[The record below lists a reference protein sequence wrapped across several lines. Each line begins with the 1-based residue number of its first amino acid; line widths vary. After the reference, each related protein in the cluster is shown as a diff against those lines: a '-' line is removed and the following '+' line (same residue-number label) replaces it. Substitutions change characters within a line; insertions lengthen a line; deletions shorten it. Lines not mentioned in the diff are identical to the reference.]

1 MTNQS
6 PLQPPA
12 PKRNGAKT
20 KTTADDRDVVIGQRL
35 RARRN
40 LLKMSQKKLAE
51 AVGLTFQQVQK
62 YELGVN
68 KISAVRLMDFCN
80 SLNVPITYFYGG
92 LADIGGTTPK
102 SLSVAEPAQASLEDD
117 PMVRKETIDLIRAY
131 YQIDDPKIR
140 QNVLKLVKSM
150 AIEQE

>member
-1 MTNQS
+1 MSKQA
-6 PLQPPA
+6 PLSAPA
-12 PKRNGAKT
+12 PKRSGPKT
-20 KTTADDRDVVIGQRL
+20 KTIADDRDKLIGQRL
-35 RARRN
+35 RTRRN

-68 KISAVRLMDFCN
+68 RVSAVRLTDFAN
-80 SLNVPITYFYGG
+80 TLGVPINYFYAG
-92 LADIGGTTPK
+92 LTDIGEKTP
-102 SLSVAEPAQASLEDD
+102 SILQVSEAAQAPLEDD
-117 PMVRKETIDLIRAY
+117 PMVRKETLDLVRAY

-150 AIEQE
+150 AEDGA